1 MVTLGKRQIDADEF
15 LIPEVKKRQKRL
27 DKGPLSVMTE
37 DLPSDSKV
45 NTVKGKITER
55 MVKSAPTSANG
66 SNNPEPILDIQVNL
80 PVEHADQSSD
90 ESEDSDLRKEK
101 R

>member
-1 MVTLGKRQIDADEF
+1 M
-15 LIPEVKKRQKRL
+15 
-27 DKGPLSVMTE
+27 
-37 DLPSDSKV
+37 
-45 NTVKGKITER
+45 TER

>member
-45 NTVKGKITER
+45 NTV
-55 MVKSAPTSANG
+55 
-66 SNNPEPILDIQVNL
+66 
-80 PVEHADQSSD
+80 
-90 ESEDSDLRKEK
+90 
-101 R
+101 